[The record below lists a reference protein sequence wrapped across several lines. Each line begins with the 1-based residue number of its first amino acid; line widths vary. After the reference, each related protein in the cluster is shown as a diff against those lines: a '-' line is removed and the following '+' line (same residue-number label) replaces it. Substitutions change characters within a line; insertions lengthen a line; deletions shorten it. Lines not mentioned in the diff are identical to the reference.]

1 MAKYTVLG
9 AKGYDF
15 KDDNGVRKTGATLYY
30 IDEPLDQGL
39 MKGYIPFNISV
50 NLETLSKINAFPAVC
65 DIEFKRVPN
74 AKGRAVEVFSSLEYV
89 APAEILSE

>member
-1 MAKYTVLG
+1 MAKYKVLG

-30 IDEPLDQGL
+30 VDELLNQGL
-39 MKGYIPFNISV
+39 LKGYIPFNISV
-50 NLETLSKINAFPAVC
+50 SLDTLAKIPSFPAVC

-74 AKGRAVEVFSSLEYV
+74 SKGRAIEVFSSLEYLE
-89 APAEILSE
+89 PLKL

>member
-30 IDEPLDQGL
+30 IDERLDQGL
-39 MKGYIPFNISV
+39 LKGYIPFNISV
-50 NLETLSKINAFPAVC
+50 NLDILSKISSFPAVC

-74 AKGRAVEVFSSLEYV
+74 AKGRAIEVFSSLDYI
-89 APAEILSE
+89 APAEITTQ

>member
-15 KDDNGVRKTGATLYY
+15 KDDNGIRKTGATLYY
-30 IDEPLDQGL
+30 IDERLDQGL
-39 MKGYIPFNISV
+39 LKGYIPFNISV
-50 NLETLSKINAFPAVC
+50 DLDTLKKITSFPAIC

-74 AKGRAVEVFSSLEYV
+74 AKGRAVEVFSSLQFI
-89 APAEILSE
+89 APVELISE

>member
-15 KDDNGVRKTGATLYY
+15 KDDKGERKTGATLYY
-30 IDEPLDQGL
+30 IDERLDQGL
-39 MKGYIPFNISV
+39 LKGYIPFNISV
-50 NLETLSKINAFPAVC
+50 DLDTLAKVKSFPAVC

-74 AKGRAVEVFSSLEYV
+74 AKGRAIEVFSSLQYI
-89 APAEILSE
+89 APAEIMSE

>member
-15 KDDNGVRKTGATLYY
+15 KDNEGVRKTGATLYY
-30 IDEPLDQGL
+30 IDENLDQNL
-39 MKGYIPFNISV
+39 MKGYIPFNVSV
-50 NLETLSKINAFPAVC
+50 NLEALSKITSFPAIC

-74 AKGRAVEVFSSLEYV
+74 AKGRAVEVFSSLQYI
-89 APAEILSE
+89 APVEIISD